1 MKRNS
6 RVAISHSNMSILS
19 YIKSKAKVRVSNT
32 YIVNLLISICDSSI
46 SLESKLF
53 VKDDTN
59 NKVNLP
65 MKEINNKVTLPLNTS
80 LQVDTNLEKVVLRNA
95 KKVSFLDTL

>member
-1 MKRNS
+1 
-6 RVAISHSNMSILS
+6 MSILS